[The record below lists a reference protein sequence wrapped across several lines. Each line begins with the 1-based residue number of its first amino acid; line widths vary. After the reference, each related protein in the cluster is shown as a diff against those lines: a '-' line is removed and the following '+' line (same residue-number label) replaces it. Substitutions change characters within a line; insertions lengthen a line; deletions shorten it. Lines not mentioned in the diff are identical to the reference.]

1 MRVSLR
7 ELVAGLF
14 SRNKVLVRQTKV
26 RVKVLLVKGR
36 ERIERM
42 PIRLLKGQGRDDKTI
57 YQGVV
62 SFIDRAELFDF
73 RGVLFDGG
81 GLLSGGRLKL
91 TFRGKADVISRQ
103 RENDVSRVVVGAE
116 GNVSVSDLF

>member
-42 PIRLLKGQGRDDKTI
+42 PIRLLKG
-57 YQGVV
+57 
-62 SFIDRAELFDF
+62 
-73 RGVLFDGG
+73 
-81 GLLSGGRLKL
+81 
-91 TFRGKADVISRQ
+91 
-103 RENDVSRVVVGAE
+103 
-116 GNVSVSDLF
+116 